1 MRFWAGVISCALLA
15 GCQTVQRTPASE
27 RAEPDGIAFEVKS
40 WGTIVHSWAVIA
52 DGSGTSVT
60 KVNKSG
66 SPWPPYTLEHR
77 RFVLSSGQMAQLRSS
92 ASAIPKSVP
101 TDDKCQNRITDAAY
115 GSLSLVYGDETEEL
129 AFYEGC
135 FDAYYAP
142 YITQMKA
149 IDALVM
155 DAAAKAPIERREEVA
170 ADSN

>member
-1 MRFWAGVISCALLA
+1 
-15 GCQTVQRTPASE
+15 
-27 RAEPDGIAFEVKS
+27 
-40 WGTIVHSWAVIA
+40 
-52 DGSGTSVT
+52 
-60 KVNKSG
+60 
-66 SPWPPYTLEHR
+66 
-77 RFVLSSGQMAQLRSS
+77 MAQLRSS

>member
-1 MRFWAGVISCALLA
+1 MRMMAIPLACALLGA
-15 GCQTVQRTPASE
+15 CQTVP
-27 RAEPDGIAFEVKS
+27 AEPAAPPAALAFEVKS
-40 WGTIVHSWAVIA
+40 WGALIHSWSVAA
-52 DGSGTSVT
+52 DGAATTVT
-60 KVNKSG
+60 RQSKSG

-77 RFVLSSGQMAQLRSS
+77 RFTLAAVDLARLQAL
-92 ASAIPKSVP
+92 AAALPNPEP
-101 TDDKCQNRITDAAY
+101 TDDKCQQRMTDAAY
-115 GSLSLVYGDETEEL
+115 GSLSIARGAEARALK
-129 AFYEGC
+129 FYEGC